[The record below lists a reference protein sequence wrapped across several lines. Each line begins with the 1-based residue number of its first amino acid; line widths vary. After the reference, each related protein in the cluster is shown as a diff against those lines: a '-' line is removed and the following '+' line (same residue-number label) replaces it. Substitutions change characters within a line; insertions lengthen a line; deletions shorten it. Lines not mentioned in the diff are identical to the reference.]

1 MRLDSRDIQILV
13 ILQQNARTKIAELAS
28 QIHLSVTPT
37 WQRVKRLESAG
48 FITGY
53 HARIDLL
60 RLPSSITEIFVTIL
74 LEEHRTSATKRFE
87 KAIVSVPEVISC
99 HAVAGGF
106 DYIAR
111 FFVKDITHYQRV
123 INSLLEANVGIKE
136 YYTYVVTQDVKDE
149 HTYSETVLK
158 LAQTNDDAE

>member
-13 ILQQNARTKIAELAS
+13 LLQQNARIKIAELAS
-28 QIHLSVTPT
+28 RIHLSVTPA

-60 RLPSSITEIFVTIL
+60 RLPGSITEIFVTIL

-87 KAIVSVPEVISC
+87 AVISGVPEVVSC
-99 HAVAGGF
+99 HGVAGGL
-106 DYIAR
+106 DYIVR
-111 FFVKDITHYQRV
+111 FFVKDITHYQRI
-123 INSLLEANVGIKE
+123 INSLLEANIGIKE

-149 HTYSETVLK
+149 HIYSEAVLN
-158 LAQTNDDAE
+158 LAQTNAKRD